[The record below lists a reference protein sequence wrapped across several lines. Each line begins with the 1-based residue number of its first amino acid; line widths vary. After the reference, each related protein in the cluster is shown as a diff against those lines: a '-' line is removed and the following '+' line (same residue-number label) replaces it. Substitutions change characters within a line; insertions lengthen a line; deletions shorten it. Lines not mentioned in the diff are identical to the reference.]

1 MARRK
6 AQADS
11 VRHKKQISRA
21 TLPVVR
27 PIGNGHMPL
36 SAAAYWIATK
46 GGGTKIKPNNDRAWR
61 VALEEILAQIEANK
75 LEIIGERDGKR
86 GSFDVVPTGAF
97 EGIWSE
103 MPTERDAN
111 TSAPR
116 KKFLATQVSLPWSSG
131 SDALSAHGKYLECR
145 PFIDDQHWQHNF
157 HDKLY
162 LSGRILWARLK
173 VKKPDVARFW
183 PFDTLATP
191 APVEAPPALV
201 KAPSAPLDGSL
212 RPGGRKRGPK
222 AIKSDQV
229 KRAMLDDIQHGRRTK
244 EQLDNMLEKEM
255 VTRYAVSRD
264 TARKARRSIL
274 EEFYSRQIATNDK

>member
-46 GGGTKIKPNNDRAWR
+46 GGGTKIKPNDDRAWQ
-61 VALEEILAQIEANK
+61 VALEEVLAQFEANK

-116 KKFLATQVSLPWSSG
+116 RKFLATQVSLPFSSG

-145 PFIDDQHWQHNF
+145 PFIDDQHWQDNF

-162 LSGRILWARLK
+162 LSQESVVLF
-173 VKKPDVARFW
+173 KKPSG
-183 PFDTLATP
+183 
-191 APVEAPPALV
+191 
-201 KAPSAPLDGSL
+201 KSAYFACLG
-212 RPGGRKRGPK
+212 
-222 AIKSDQV
+222 DQ
-229 KRAMLDDIQHGRRTK
+229 R
-244 EQLDNMLEKEM
+244 
-255 VTRYAVSRD
+255 
-264 TARKARRSIL
+264 
-274 EEFYSRQIATNDK
+274 